1 MNRKA
6 IVLTVSN
13 AALYLALCA
22 LVGTGLLL
30 ELRMDEEDG
39 APRLLGMGRDDWSEL
54 HFAVALTFVGLALVH
69 SALNWAWI
77 KTALRQ
83 RKSAFVVVG
92 VGAAFVAVLLLWP
105 ADHRAAYD
113 GPEPIRHQTS
123 HD

>member
-1 MNRKA
+1 MPPS
-6 IVLTVSN
+6 TWP
-13 AALYLALCA
+13 CA
-22 LVGTGLLL
+22 RWWEPGCCWNCEWT
-30 ELRMDEEDG
+30 RRT
-39 APRLLGMGRDDWSEL
+39 APRDDWGEL

-92 VGAAFVAVLLLWP
+92 VGAVFVAVLLLWP